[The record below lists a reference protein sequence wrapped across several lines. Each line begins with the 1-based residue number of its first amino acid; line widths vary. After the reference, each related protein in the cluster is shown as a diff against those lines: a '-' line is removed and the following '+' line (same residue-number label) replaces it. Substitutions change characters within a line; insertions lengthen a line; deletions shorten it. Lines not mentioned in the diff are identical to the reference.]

1 MKPPP
6 WLLVM
11 DFLLVEIRTEKGT
24 PARSINLESSTLE
37 QEPMRRGGLI
47 ELQVPAMINKNIYP
61 SPGKENRKDKTEE
74 EEEEEA
80 CGGGCSV
87 REMVATRYDSA
98 RARNMRLLIC
108 AACDDCLNHG

>member
-11 DFLLVEIRTEKGT
+11 EFLLVEIRTEKGT

-74 EEEEEA
+74 EEEA
-80 CGGGCSV
+80 CGGRLFGS
-87 REMVATRYDSA
+87 
-98 RARNMRLLIC
+98 RNGGHTIRFG
-108 AACDDCLNHG
+108 ACTQHAFTIMCGL